1 MTNDAVKEKVYW
13 HKADGEKI
21 MRINREDMLELTRRM
36 TVKRSSMTRIAGAYM
51 DREGDVDGTFNTN
64 FLKLSPADKEKN
76 LALAKAVP
84 FSETNVNLKRY
95 RFPKEQMTAGT
106 MWQLLNGIRN
116 SGLKNDAL
124 MDTFYEIVGGEYR
137 SYGDYAVYM
146 FHDRYDIPVKAA
158 DHERVGESE
167 EVYEYLICIFAPV
180 SGDRSSDWNYVDI
193 YQRNA
198 ERPHNE
204 LRKILGV

>member
-1 MTNDAVKEKVYW
+1 
-13 HKADGEKI
+13 

-51 DREGDVDGTFNTN
+51 DREGYVDGTFNTN

-76 LALAKAVP
+76 LALAKTVP

-124 MDTFYEIVGGEYR
+124 MDSFYDLVMETCHPGKE
-137 SYGDYAVYM
+137 YAVLM
-146 FHDRYDIPVKAA
+146 FHDRYDIPKKGT
-158 DHERVGESE
+158 DKERLGESE
-167 EVYEYLICIFAPV
+167 EMFEYLICAVCPLKGEYEPGRPEWGFLFPAFTEQCADLNHV
-180 SGDRSSDWNYVDI
+180 QF
-193 YQRNA
+193 YQADTQKTQTAFLKR
-198 ERPHNE
+198 
-204 LRKILGV
+204 LLGV

>member
-1 MTNDAVKEKVYW
+1 
-13 HKADGEKI
+13 
-21 MRINREDMLELTRRM
+21 
-36 TVKRSSMTRIAGAYM
+36 M
-51 DREGDVDGTFNTN
+51 DRDGYVDGTFNTN

-95 RFPKEQMTAGT
+95 PFPKEQMAAGT
-106 MWQLLNGIRN
+106 MWQLLNGIKK

-124 MDTFYEIVGGEYR
+124 MDIFYEIVGEQYR

-167 EVYEYLICIFAPV
+167 EVYEYLICIFASV
-180 SGDRSSDWNYVDI
+180 SGDYEPGQPECGFLYPAFCDRSSDWNYVDI

>member
-1 MTNDAVKEKVYW
+1 
-13 HKADGEKI
+13 
-21 MRINREDMLELTRRM
+21 MRINREDMLELTWRM

-51 DREGDVDGTFNTN
+51 DREGYVDGTFNTN

-76 LALAKAVP
+76 LALAKTVP

-106 MWQLLNGIRN
+106 IWQLLNGIRN

-124 MDTFYEIVGGEYR
+124 MDTFYEIAGEEYR
-137 SYGDYAVYM
+137 SRGDYAVYM

-180 SGDRSSDWNYVDI
+180 SGDYEPGQPECGFIYPAFCDRSSDWNYVDI
-193 YQRNA
+193 YQKNA

>member
-1 MTNDAVKEKVYW
+1 
-13 HKADGEKI
+13 

-51 DREGDVDGTFNTN
+51 DREGYVDGTFNNN

-76 LALAKAVP
+76 LALAKTVP

-124 MDTFYEIVGGEYR
+124 MDTFYEIAGEEYR
-137 SYGDYAVYM
+137 SCGDYAVYM

-158 DHERVGESE
+158 DRERVGESE

-180 SGDRSSDWNYVDI
+180 SGDYEPGQPECGFIYPAFCDRSSDWNYVDI
-193 YQRNA
+193 YQKNP